1 MPRAVSVTYNGCAE
15 SQRHCEASE
24 DLMGSSTHLLLVPT
38 AGERRVVE
46 QAIGSA
52 AGKRLRIEQCGFG
65 PIAAAARTAHLLA
78 TLDPASVTLVG
89 IAGTLADE
97 LSVGHA
103 YRFDEVVSYGVG
115 VGAGSDFRQASSLGW
130 PQWPGDSSVG
140 QRAISDRIGRT
151 GMPAGHV
158 LLTACAAS
166 AGPAD
171 VQLRRKQVPDA
182 VAEDMEGFGVAFACE
197 LARVPWTIIR
207 GISNR
212 AGNRDHSR
220 WCVEPALEAAA
231 ALALETLAE
240 VP

>member
-1 MPRAVSVTYNGCAE
+1 MRPSI
-15 SQRHCEASE
+15 HI
-24 DLMGSSTHLLLVPT
+24 LLVPT
-38 AGERRVVE
+38 AGERPVVE

-52 AGKRLRIEQCGFG
+52 AGKRLQIELCGFG

-78 TLDPASVTLVG
+78 ALEPASVMLVG
-89 IAGTLADE
+89 IAGTMDDR
-97 LSVGHA
+97 LSIGQA
-103 YRFDEVVSYGVG
+103 YRFDEVVCYGVG
-115 VGAGSDFRQASSLGW
+115 VGGDGTFQPAAAVGW
-130 PQWPGDSSVG
+130 PQWPGNPSAG
-140 QRAISDRIGRT
+140 QQAIGDRIVCPGT
-151 GMPAGHV
+151 TAGNV

-171 VQLRRKQVPDA
+171 VALRRALIPDA
-182 VAEDMEGFGVAFACE
+182 VAEDMEGFGVAVACE

-212 AGNRDHSR
+212 AGDRDHSH

-240 VP
+240 AS

>member
-1 MPRAVSVTYNGCAE
+1 MPWAVSVTYNSYAE

-24 DLMGSSTHLLLVPT
+24 DLMGPSTHLLLVPT

-46 QAIGSA
+46 HVMGS
-52 AGKRLRIEQCGFG
+52 GHSGRLRIELCGFG

-78 TLDPASVTLVG
+78 TLEPASVMLVG
-89 IAGTLADE
+89 IAGAMDDRL
-97 LSVGHA
+97 LVGQA
-103 YRFDEVVSYGVG
+103 YRFGEVFSYGVG
-115 VGAGSDFRQASSLGW
+115 VGTGSDFQQASSLGW
-130 PQWPGDSSVG
+130 PQWPGNPSAG
-140 QRAISDRIGRT
+140 QQAIGDRIVRPGT
-151 GMPAGHV
+151 TAGNV

-171 VQLRRKQVPDA
+171 VALRRELIPDA
-182 VAEDMEGFGVAFACE
+182 VAEDMEGFGVAVACA
-197 LARVPWTIIR
+197 LAGAPWTIIR

-212 AGNRDHSR
+212 AGDRDHSH

-240 VP
+240 AP

>member
-1 MPRAVSVTYNGCAE
+1 MPRAVSVTYNGCDE
-15 SQRHCEASE
+15 PQRHCEASE

-46 QAIGSA
+46 QVMGS
-52 AGKRLRIEQCGFG
+52 GDSGRLRIELCGFG
-65 PIAAAARTAHLLA
+65 PIASAARTAHLLA

-97 LSVGHA
+97 LSVGRA

-115 VGAGSDFRQASSLGW
+115 VGTGTDFRQASSLGW
-130 PQWPGDSSVG
+130 SQWPGDPSVG
-140 QRAISDRIGRT
+140 QRAIGERIGRT
-151 GMPAGHV
+151 GTTAGHI

-171 VQLRRKQVPDA
+171 VALRCELVPDA

-212 AGNRDHSR
+212 AGDRDHSR
-220 WCVEPALEAAA
+220 WCIKPALEAAA